1 MAEGGQLPVDEVV
14 TTVRLLAQARS
25 GRLVAIVVAVPLGTP
40 VVELVSEVRES
51 LRRAGFGL
59 VEVVALPRTG
69 PLRVLSMEFTR

>member
-1 MAEGGQLPVDEVV
+1 MAQGGQLPVDEVV
-14 TTVRLLAQARS
+14 TTVRLLAQARA

-59 VEVVALPRTG
+59 VEVEALPRTG
-69 PLRVLSMEFTR
+69 PLRVLSMEFAR